1 MQQIH
6 SFLEPYRI
14 PLTDNKKADDILILQ
29 GKEYIRQHLYEPFN
43 LEQVA
48 SYLHISKYHFIRKF
62 KQKVARDG
70 VPSEFK
76 KREAYDKPG
85 VRRRNAKKE
94 GIKNSQKR
102 NRANNRDY

>member
-1 MQQIH
+1 MATKVTV
-6 SFLEPYRI
+6 R
-14 PLTDNKKADDILILQ
+14 
-29 GKEYIRQHLYEPFN
+29 GN
-43 LEQVA
+43 LDQA
-48 SYLHISKYHFIRKF
+48 LRKF
-62 KQKVARDG
+62 KQNVARYG

-85 VRRRNAKKE
+85 VRRRLAKKE

>member
-1 MQQIH
+1 MMA
-6 SFLEPYRI
+6 
-14 PLTDNKKADDILILQ
+14 TKVTVNKGNLDQALI
-29 GKEYIRQHLYEPFN
+29 
-43 LEQVA
+43 
-48 SYLHISKYHFIRKF
+48 KF

-70 VPSEFK
+70 VPSECR

-85 VRRRNAKKE
+85 VRRRAAKKE

>member
-1 MQQIH
+1 MTH
-6 SFLEPYRI
+6 VAVK
-14 PLTDNKKADDILILQ
+14 N
-29 GKEYIRQHLYEPFN
+29 GN
-43 LEQVA
+43 LDGA
-48 SYLHISKYHFIRKF
+48 LRKF

-70 VPSEFK
+70 IPSEIK

-85 VRRRNAKKE
+85 VRRRAAKKE